1 MKMLFRFFP
10 ILLLAAT
17 AILVPSCVDLNFD
30 EPPLEGED
38 PGLTATTTI
47 AQLKSRLITPGSFV
61 AIEDDVIIKGVVV
74 ADDRSGNFFNSFI
87 LQDETGGIDVR
98 ISISNAYNFFPIGRE
113 LYIKCQGL
121 VLGDNSGVIQLGGY
135 TYTQTGAVRLGN
147 IVNTGA
153 FIFRSKKVGE
163 PAPKVRTINA
173 LVGGDITTLVKLEN
187 VEFVPADTAELFA
200 DAVGLRTLNRTIQ
213 DCNGNTIV
221 VRTSGF
227 ATFAVDVTPKGKGSI
242 TGIYTVFGTTKQLII
257 RELSDVQMNDARC
270 GGGGGPVGDVITI
283 ASLRSLFAGGATSG
297 PMGKSIEGVVISDR
311 ATASIDTRNIV
322 LQDATGGIVVRFT
335 AAHNFALGEKV
346 EVSVAGVELSEFRGL
361 LQVNNTPAGSAVS
374 KGPSA
379 LPTPRTATVAQMNA
393 NAEAWESTL
402 VKIDNATLSGGTG
415 GTYSGNVT
423 TNDGTGSTV
432 IFTRSAST
440 FAAQTFPTGTV
451 SVTAIVSQFDT
462 PQLIIRAPSDVTG
475 GGGGVEPLSVAQVRA
490 LFSGTTTNVP
500 ANKQIRGV
508 IISDRVNNNWTTRN
522 IVLQDG
528 ASGIVV
534 RFSADHTFN
543 VGDSLVVNVGG
554 VELSEFN
561 GLLQLNN
568 VPLTNATSP
577 GAGTLPTPRTATIAQ
592 VLANLEAWE
601 STLVRIS
608 NVTFPQGGTYSGSK
622 DITDGTGTTVLFTRT
637 AASFAG
643 TTVPG
648 GTVTVTAVVSQFTT
662 AQLNIRTL
670 SDVN

>member
-1 MKMLFRFFP
+1 
-10 ILLLAAT
+10 
-17 AILVPSCVDLNFD
+17 
-30 EPPLEGED
+30 
-38 PGLTATTTI
+38 
-47 AQLKSRLITPGSFV
+47 
-61 AIEDDVIIKGVVV
+61 
-74 ADDRSGNFFNSFI
+74 
-87 LQDETGGIDVR
+87 
-98 ISISNAYNFFPIGRE
+98 
-113 LYIKCQGL
+113 
-121 VLGDNSGVIQLGGY
+121 
-135 TYTQTGAVRLGN
+135 
-147 IVNTGA
+147 
-153 FIFRSKKVGE
+153 
-163 PAPKVRTINA
+163 
-173 LVGGDITTLVKLEN
+173 
-187 VEFVPADTAELFA
+187 
-200 DAVGLRTLNRTIQ
+200 
-213 DCNGNTIV
+213 
-221 VRTSGF
+221 
-227 ATFAVDVTPKGKGSI
+227 
-242 TGIYTVFGTTKQLII
+242 
-257 RELSDVQMNDARC
+257 
-270 GGGGGPVGDVITI
+270 
-283 ASLRSLFAGGATSG
+283 
-297 PMGKSIEGVVISDR
+297 
-311 ATASIDTRNIV
+311 
-322 LQDATGGIVVRFT
+322 
-335 AAHNFALGEKV
+335 
-346 EVSVAGVELSEFRGL
+346 
-361 LQVNNTPAGSAVS
+361 
-374 KGPSA
+374 

-475 GGGGVEPLSVAQVRA
+475 GGGGGGTEPLSVAQVRA
-490 LFSGTTTNVP
+490 LFSGTTTNVA

-508 IISDRVNNNWTTRN
+508 VISDRVNNNWTTRN

-534 RFSADHTFN
+534 RFGADHTFN
-543 VGDSLVVNVGG
+543 TGDSLVINIGG

-592 VLANLEAWE
+592 VLANREAWE

-622 DITDGTGTTVLFTRT
+622 NITDGTGTMALFTRT

-643 TTVPG
+643 SNVPS
-648 GTVTVTAVVSQFTT
+648 GTVTVTGVVSQFTD
-662 AQLNIRTL
+662 AQLNIRNL